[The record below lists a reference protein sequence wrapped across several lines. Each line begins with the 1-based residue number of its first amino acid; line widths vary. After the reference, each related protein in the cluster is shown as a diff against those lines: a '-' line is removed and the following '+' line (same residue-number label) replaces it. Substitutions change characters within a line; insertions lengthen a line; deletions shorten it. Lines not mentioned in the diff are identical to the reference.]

1 MNQQSTENA
10 LMECLSRIVRS
21 LLLTLMLGFAPLAGA
36 GTVKLTDEAVVSLV
50 VVAVF
55 DQGLRICRVGGARVR
70 INSSVNFDISS
81 LTHQCT
87 RRKVSNGFKP
97 LYL

>member
-1 MNQQSTENA
+1 MKKP
-10 LMECLSRIVRS
+10 
-21 LLLTLMLGFAPLAGA
+21 LTAA
-36 GTVKLTDEAVVSLV
+36 
-50 VVAVF
+50 
-55 DQGLRICRVGGARVR
+55 DQGLRICLISGARFR

-81 LTHQCT
+81 LTHSWT

>member
-1 MNQQSTENA
+1 MKKP
-10 LMECLSRIVRS
+10 
-21 LLLTLMLGFAPLAGA
+21 LTIA
-36 GTVKLTDEAVVSLV
+36 
-50 VVAVF
+50 
-55 DQGLRICRVGGARVR
+55 DQGLRICLIGGARVR
-70 INSSVNFDISS
+70 INSSVNFDVSS